1 MRLLFSCPAFI
12 VRLLAA
18 AVLLAQFGLV
28 QAAALGPLTVRSAIG
43 QKLDADIDITALSSA
58 EAGALS
64 ARLAPVATYTDAG
77 LDYPSVAGSLRFS
90 IEKTGERYRV
100 HLSSDQVINDPFITI
115 LFELTANGSRT
126 IRQYTLLLDPPLINP
141 APVTVAAA
149 EVRAAGPDGSAK
161 VAPNVTP
168 NVAPNVTSGVASKV
182 AQQAPPTSASQQP
195 LVPAEPPAGRV
206 VRRGDTLARI
216 ASTIQPED
224 TQLEQV
230 LVALQE
236 ANPTAFAGNNIN
248 RVKTGS
254 VLTLPD
260 ADAVKAIDAGM
271 ARKTVRAQAADFN
284 RYRQQLAQQAG
295 AVAPAPPT
303 KAADAEQSANRSSTG
318 KVGVQVN
325 EPGANTAQDRLSL
338 SAAGATPT
346 AASAIA
352 ATAAIEASKLDKIAS
367 EKALAEANARVA
379 ALEKNISDMQALL
392 ALKNKTLAE
401 MQSAPPVPA
410 AGTAAPVVESV
421 PEPVV
426 ESVAEPALKPELKP
440 AVKPDIKPDTKP
452 DSQPAASVPAETLS
466 FAFWL
471 QDLRVQ
477 LVGAATLTLL
487 LGGVLWRRH
496 RRARKA
502 AVDKHGPVPVGEPAP
517 VFGAAG
523 GHHIDTSNSVFHSNF
538 VPSVSQL
545 DTNEVDAV
553 AEADVYI
560 AYGRDE
566 QAEEIL
572 LDALRTH
579 PERHALRLKL
589 LEIYAARSDKQKFG
603 KLAAD
608 LYSQT
613 GGYGD
618 EWTQAMQMGQHLD
631 PANLLFV
638 PPLPERATTP
648 TAGDHASK
656 IEPSLKLVDPSTPA
670 DVLNFDVRL
679 GDLLNARKSGKE
691 DSADKLGERSKGA
704 PVSKID
710 FSLSGIAPT
719 KTVVSDGAADDSIA
733 RALHTKLDLA
743 LACQEIGDKDG
754 ARELL
759 SEVAGGHHPEL
770 ALKAKSLLR
779 QLA

>member
-161 VAPNVTP
+161 VAPNV
-168 NVAPNVTSGVASKV
+168 APNVTSGVASKV
-182 AQQAPPTSASQQP
+182 APQAPPTSASQQP
-195 LVPAEPPAGRV
+195 PVPAEPAAGRV

-260 ADAVKAIDAGM
+260 ADAVKAIDAGL
-271 ARKTVRAQAADFN
+271 ARKSVRAQAADFN

-338 SAAGATPT
+338 SAAGSTPT

-426 ESVAEPALKPELKP
+426 ESVAEPA
-440 AVKPDIKPDTKP
+440 
-452 DSQPAASVPAETLS
+452 
-466 FAFWL
+466 
-471 QDLRVQ
+471 
-477 LVGAATLTLL
+477 
-487 LGGVLWRRH
+487 
-496 RRARKA
+496 
-502 AVDKHGPVPVGEPAP
+502 
-517 VFGAAG
+517 
-523 GHHIDTSNSVFHSNF
+523 
-538 VPSVSQL
+538 
-545 DTNEVDAV
+545 
-553 AEADVYI
+553 
-560 AYGRDE
+560 
-566 QAEEIL
+566 
-572 LDALRTH
+572 
-579 PERHALRLKL
+579 
-589 LEIYAARSDKQKFG
+589 
-603 KLAAD
+603 
-608 LYSQT
+608 
-613 GGYGD
+613 
-618 EWTQAMQMGQHLD
+618 
-631 PANLLFV
+631 
-638 PPLPERATTP
+638 
-648 TAGDHASK
+648 
-656 IEPSLKLVDPSTPA
+656 
-670 DVLNFDVRL
+670 
-679 GDLLNARKSGKE
+679 
-691 DSADKLGERSKGA
+691 
-704 PVSKID
+704 
-710 FSLSGIAPT
+710 
-719 KTVVSDGAADDSIA
+719 
-733 RALHTKLDLA
+733 
-743 LACQEIGDKDG
+743 
-754 ARELL
+754 
-759 SEVAGGHHPEL
+759 
-770 ALKAKSLLR
+770 
-779 QLA
+779 

>member
-168 NVAPNVTSGVASKV
+168 NVAPGVASKV
-182 AQQAPPTSASQQP
+182 APQAPPTSASQQP
-195 LVPAEPPAGRV
+195 PVPAEPAAGRA

-216 ASTIQPED
+216 ASTIQPDD

-260 ADAVKAIDAGM
+260 ADAVKAIDAGL

-295 AVAPAPPT
+295 AVAPTPAT
-303 KAADAEQSANRSSTG
+303 KAADAEQSANRSSIG

-325 EPGANTAQDRLSL
+325 EAGVNTVQDRLSL
-338 SAAGATPT
+338 SAAGATPA

-352 ATAAIEASKLDKIAS
+352 ATAANEASKLDKIAS

-379 ALEKNISDMQALL
+379 ALEKNISDMQTLL

-401 MQSAPPVPA
+401 MQSAPSAPA
-410 AGTAAPVVESV
+410 AATAAPVVESV

-426 ESVAEPALKPELKP
+426 ASVAEPTLKPELKP
-440 AVKPDIKPDTKP
+440 AVKPDTKSDTKS
-452 DSQPAASVPAETLS
+452 DVQPAASIPAETLS

-471 QDLRVQ
+471 QDLRIQ
-477 LVGAATLTLL
+477 LAGAATLTLL
-487 LGGVLWRRH
+487 LAGVLWRRH

-502 AVDKHGPVPVGEPAP
+502 AAGKPGPAPASEPEP

-589 LEIYAARSDKQKFG
+589 LEIYAARGDKQKFG

-608 LYSQT
+608 LYRQT

-638 PPLPERATTP
+638 PPLPERAIVP
-648 TAGDHASK
+648 AAGDHAGK

-679 GDLLNARKSGKE
+679 GDLLNARKSGKA

-719 KTVVSDGAADDSIA
+719 KAAESDAVADDSIA

>member
-126 IRQYTLLLDPPLINP
+126 IRQYTLLLDPPLINS

-260 ADAVKAIDAGM
+260 ADAVKAITGM
-271 ARKTVRAQAADFN
+271 RG
-284 RYRQQLAQQAG
+284 RYSRILA
-295 AVAPAPPT
+295 
-303 KAADAEQSANRSSTG
+303 
-318 KVGVQVN
+318 
-325 EPGANTAQDRLSL
+325 
-338 SAAGATPT
+338 
-346 AASAIA
+346 I
-352 ATAAIEASKLDKIAS
+352 
-367 EKALAEANARVA
+367 
-379 ALEKNISDMQALL
+379 
-392 ALKNKTLAE
+392 
-401 MQSAPPVPA
+401 
-410 AGTAAPVVESV
+410 
-421 PEPVV
+421 
-426 ESVAEPALKPELKP
+426 
-440 AVKPDIKPDTKP
+440 
-452 DSQPAASVPAETLS
+452 
-466 FAFWL
+466 
-471 QDLRVQ
+471 
-477 LVGAATLTLL
+477 
-487 LGGVLWRRH
+487 WR
-496 RRARKA
+496 
-502 AVDKHGPVPVGEPAP
+502 
-517 VFGAAG
+517 
-523 GHHIDTSNSVFHSNF
+523 
-538 VPSVSQL
+538 
-545 DTNEVDAV
+545 
-553 AEADVYI
+553 
-560 AYGRDE
+560 
-566 QAEEIL
+566 
-572 LDALRTH
+572 
-579 PERHALRLKL
+579 
-589 LEIYAARSDKQKFG
+589 
-603 KLAAD
+603 
-608 LYSQT
+608 
-613 GGYGD
+613 
-618 EWTQAMQMGQHLD
+618 
-631 PANLLFV
+631 
-638 PPLPERATTP
+638 
-648 TAGDHASK
+648 
-656 IEPSLKLVDPSTPA
+656 
-670 DVLNFDVRL
+670 
-679 GDLLNARKSGKE
+679 
-691 DSADKLGERSKGA
+691 
-704 PVSKID
+704 
-710 FSLSGIAPT
+710 
-719 KTVVSDGAADDSIA
+719 
-733 RALHTKLDLA
+733 
-743 LACQEIGDKDG
+743 
-754 ARELL
+754 
-759 SEVAGGHHPEL
+759 
-770 ALKAKSLLR
+770 
-779 QLA
+779 